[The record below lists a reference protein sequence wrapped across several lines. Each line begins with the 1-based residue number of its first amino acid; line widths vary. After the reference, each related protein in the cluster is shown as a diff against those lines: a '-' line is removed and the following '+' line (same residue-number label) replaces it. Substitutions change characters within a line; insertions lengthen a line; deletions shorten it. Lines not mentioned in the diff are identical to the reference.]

1 MAGYDAPA
9 SLVNIAAGTGGFRK
23 GQIVKRSAATVVA
36 CSAQGEAYF
45 GVAIHDAAVGELALI
60 CVMGECDVEVDDATL
75 VVGDFITTKATGVA
89 EKAATS
95 DFIVGMILEPGAA
108 TAGSAFGYR
117 RCVVRCHNEIS
128 A

>member
-9 SLVNIAAGTGGFRK
+9 SLVNIAAGSAIRK
-23 GQIVKRSAATVVA
+23 GQIVKISSSAVIP
-36 CSAQGEAYF
+36 CSSQGEAFF
-45 GVAIHDAAVGELALI
+45 GVAIHDAASGELALV
-60 CVMGECDVEVDDATL
+60 CVAGECSVEVDDATL

-95 DFIVGMILEPGAA
+95 DVIVGMILEPGAA
-108 TAGSAFGYR
+108 AVSGAFGYR
-117 RCVVRCHNEIS
+117 RCVVRLSNEVS